1 MQKTFQKTSLHII
14 GILAGTFVAAL
25 GVVAFILP
33 SGIIMGS
40 STGIAR
46 IFFHYAGIP
55 VSYTVTVVNGMLF
68 AFGACML
75 GKKFAASTLIGTF
88 SYPLFMNLF
97 EHIACLQS
105 LSGNP
110 LLSTIYG
117 GLLAGGGMGIVI
129 RMGAST
135 GGTDIVAI
143 VLNKKCNIPL
153 APPMY
158 LLDCCILLTQV
169 VFAETT
175 DQVLLGILVTMLYSV
190 TAGKVAVAGN
200 SALQLF
206 IISEKSQEI
215 RARLAE
221 LVVGATVFYGETGY
235 LKEPRNTLLCVVPSH
250 ELNQIQKEIL
260 RIDSQAFLT
269 ISSVKE
275 VKGRG
280 YTFDVGLAKR
290 LRQFN
295 AAEPCTCPTVHTG
308 RSARPLT
315 RP

>member
-1 MQKTFQKTSLHII
+1 MQKTVLNII
-14 GILAGTFVAAL
+14 GILIGTSIAAF

-33 SGIIMGS
+33 SGIIIGS

-46 IFFHYAGIP
+46 IFFYYAGIP
-55 VSYTVTVVNGMLF
+55 VSYTVTAVNGILF

-75 GKKFAASTLIGTF
+75 GRKFAASTLIGTF
-88 SYPLFMNLF
+88 SYPMFMNLF
-97 EHIACLQS
+97 EHMDFLQG
-105 LSGNP
+105 LSVDP
-110 LLSTIYG
+110 LLSMIYG

-143 VLNKKCNIPL
+143 VLNRKCNIPL

-158 LLDCCILLTQV
+158 LLDCLILMTQV
-169 VFAETT
+169 IFAERA

-200 SALQLF
+200 SALQL
-206 IISEKSQEI
+206 IIVSEKASKI
-215 RARLAE
+215 RTRLAD
-221 LVVGATVFYGETGY
+221 LIVGSTVFYGETGY
-235 LKEPRNTLLCVVPSH
+235 LQRKQDTLLCVIPSH

-290 LRQFN
+290 LRQQK
-295 AAEPCTCPTVHTG
+295 TDT
-308 RSARPLT
+308 L
-315 RP
+315 

>member
-1 MQKTFQKTSLHII
+1 MQKTVLKSCLNIA
-14 GILAGTFVAAL
+14 GILLGTGIAAF

-33 SGIIMGS
+33 AGIIMGS

-55 VSYTVTVVNGMLF
+55 VSCTVTAVNGLLF
-68 AFGACML
+68 VFGACVL

-97 EHIACLQS
+97 EHINCLQS
-105 LSGNP
+105 LSSDP
-110 LLSTIYG
+110 LLSMLYG

-135 GGTDIVAI
+135 GGTDIIAI
-143 VLNKKCNIPL
+143 VLNKKYGIPL

-169 VFAETT
+169 IFAETA
-175 DQVLLGILVTMLYSV
+175 DQVLLGILVTILYSIV
-190 TAGKVAVAGN
+190 AGKVAVAGN

-215 RARLAE
+215 RARLTE
-221 LVVGATVFYGETGY
+221 LVVGVTILYGETGY
-235 LKEPRNTLLCVVPSH
+235 LKEPRESLLCVIPSH
-250 ELNQIQKEIL
+250 ELNQLQKEIL
-260 RIDSQAFLT
+260 HIDSQAFLT
-269 ISSVKE
+269 ITSVKE

-280 YTFDVGLAKR
+280 YTFDIGLAKQ
-290 LRQFN
+290 LRQQQHQPALKRQN
-295 AAEPCTCPTVHTG
+295 KT
-308 RSARPLT
+308 L
-315 RP
+315 